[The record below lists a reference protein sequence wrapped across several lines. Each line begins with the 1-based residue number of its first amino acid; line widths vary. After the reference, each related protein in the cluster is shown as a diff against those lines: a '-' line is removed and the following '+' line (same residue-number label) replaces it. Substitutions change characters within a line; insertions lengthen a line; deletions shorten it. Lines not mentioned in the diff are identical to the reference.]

1 MASCGLAALAG
12 AMVLGAVHPAWAA
25 DVAAEADAAA
35 TVAPVDIDGKRNP
48 LNTDTGL
55 ATAFTTVQ
63 DTPQA
68 ISVIDAAQLRNQGI
82 NTLEQALRNVP
93 GITVAIGEGGT
104 LNGDQFKIRGF
115 DSKDDVYIDGLRDF
129 GVYTRDSFNYEEV
142 QVLKGPS
149 GAMFGRGTT
158 GGAINTISKRPRL
171 ENFQSVDLYAGN
183 GDYYRALA
191 DINRRFGE
199 HTAGRLSLMA
209 SSTGVVDR
217 DMIFSH
223 RWGAAATAAFG
234 IGTDTELNVSFLH
247 QHDRRRPDYG
257 IIIVQRPGEIGA
269 RPATEQGVGVDRSNF
284 LGFSADKD
292 RSDADILTVRLSHRF
307 NDKVSLTSDTRYGV
321 YSRYFQ
327 YSTLDQCLAA
337 CITALFDGNPAT
349 EGFGGIG
356 GGSPYDNDAWGL
368 QNISTIRMDY
378 DLGPLKNQA
387 IFGIDLSR
395 QENDKNFYA
404 YTLPAGIATRPAI
417 PHPIVTPN
425 PAFPAGYALFRPVAG
440 AGGNITCPATGN
452 CTTNLLGPT
461 VFANVAG
468 TAVIESHG
476 RSSSVA
482 AFFTDRMFL
491 TDQLSVI
498 GSLRLDRY
506 TAELDSVL
514 FTGAASPPGGLKS
527 KSTLKSPRIS
537 VVFEPSANNTFYAS
551 WGRSETPQG
560 TSITGAGAALAITT
574 RDLEPEV
581 SRIIEAGAKVQVPG
595 TQLSV
600 QASVFDIRKNN
611 ALQTDPATGFL
622 PSIGRLEHFSL
633 PENVRTDAGV
643 EVGDAISPF
652 YDPMIAKLIAHAPN
666 REQAIADLAEACAEV
681 EVWPVRTNA
690 GFLVRCLETPDFIAG
705 AVDTGLIGR
714 DLEAL
719 TAPAEPSAE
728 ALATAG
734 WAFRE
739 GGEGGDD
746 EASPWI
752 GLKGFR
758 LNAPATTT
766 AHLFLGD
773 TAVEVELADD
783 PSRMVRIVADDEVVV
798 FEGGE
803 AFLLRDHPPAAD
815 AGGGGGDGAILAP
828 MPGRVTIVSVK
839 AGDTVVK
846 GQPLLTLEAMKMEHA
861 LNAPFDGVVE
871 VLATELGAQVAEG
884 ATLVRITKD

>member
-622 PSIGRLEHFSL
+622 QAQSGEKQDVKGFELGITGRITSRWTLTGGYAYLDAEIKQSFSNCVVPTATTGTPINIVCPVGVTVASPVPNTIAIGNQVVFVPKHSASLYSNYDLSDIVDGLSIGGDIVYQGQQNVVYTGRSVSFADRATLTPTRLGVAPKNVTIDAFASYRTGPYRFSVNL
-633 PENVRTDAGV
+633 YN
-643 EVGDAISPF
+643 I
-652 YDPMIAKLIAHAPN
+652 
-666 REQAIADLAEACAEV
+666 
-681 EVWPVRTNA
+681 TN
-690 GFLVRCLETPDFIAG
+690 
-705 AVDTGLIGR
+705 
-714 DLEAL
+714 
-719 TAPAEPSAE
+719 
-728 ALATAG
+728 
-734 WAFRE
+734 
-739 GGEGGDD
+739 
-746 EASPWI
+746 
-752 GLKGFR
+752 R
-758 LNAPATTT
+758 LNYTQTTSNRAVPAAGRT
-766 AHLFLGD
+766 
-773 TAVEVELADD
+773 V
-783 PSRMVRIVADDEVVV
+783 IVA
-798 FEGGE
+798 
-803 AFLLRDHPPAAD
+803 
-815 AGGGGGDGAILAP
+815 
-828 MPGRVTIVSVK
+828 
-839 AGDTVVK
+839 
-846 GQPLLTLEAMKMEHA
+846 
-861 LNAPFDGVVE
+861 
-871 VLATELGAQVAEG
+871 LGA
-884 ATLVRITKD
+884 TF